1 MELSFKPRH
10 LARYAEIGALLVKHA
25 LPVRHGNGEVLP
37 GDELEAVDED
47 LVESAEQLASSLE
60 SMGPTFVKL
69 GQLLSTRADLLP
81 TAYLDAL
88 SRLQDEVEPFGFATV
103 ETIVAGELGV
113 RMSDAFT
120 FFDHEP
126 LAAASL
132 GQVHRATLRSGLEVA
147 VKVQRPDIRDQVVE
161 DMAVIAELAAFVD
174 EHTRIGSDLGFA
186 PMVAEFHRSLL
197 GELDYQ
203 REAAN
208 LVLLGA
214 NLGDYPQLLVP
225 APVDDYTT
233 ARVLTMEF
241 VPGRNVAALGP
252 LAQMEIDG
260 AALTIALFDAY
271 LDQILIDGFFHADP
285 HPGNILLTDDGRL
298 ALIDLGMV
306 ARVQPP
312 LQDQL
317 VRLLIA
323 VGEGRGDRAAEVL
336 TRIGEPQD
344 HFDPDAF
351 TTGCVELLDEYRAA
365 RLDEIQAGRLV
376 GDLAR
381 ISAGAGLRPPRELTM
396 VSKALLNLDEVARRL
411 APTFDP
417 NAEIRGH
424 LQSIMQRKMAAGAS
438 PANLLTAAL
447 DAKEFAEQL
456 PSRVNKV
463 MDALAEGQLTLN
475 VQGIDEAE
483 LMRGIQKIANRVTAG
498 IITAALILGASL
510 LGRGDASNEL
520 FGYPALSIILFGIA
534 AVAGAWLLYS
544 TLRHDL
550 PQRRTA
556 GWGFRRG
563 AGG

>member
-1 MELSFKPRH
+1 MELSLKPRH
-10 LARYAEIGALLVKHA
+10 LARYAEIGTLLVKHA
-25 LPVRHGNGEVLP
+25 LPLRHGNGEVLP
-37 GDELEAVDED
+37 GDELGAVDED

-60 SMGPTFVKL
+60 AMGPTFVKL

-81 TAYLDAL
+81 PAYLDAL
-88 SRLQDEVEPFGFATV
+88 SRLQDKVEPFGFASV
-103 ETIVAGELGV
+103 EAIVTGELGV

-132 GQVHRATLRSGLEVA
+132 GQVHRATLRSGVAVA
-147 VKVQRPDIRDQVVE
+147 VKVQRPDIRDQIVE

-174 EHTRIGSDLGFA
+174 QHTQIGSDLGFA

-197 GELDYQ
+197 GELDYE

-225 APVDDYTT
+225 APIDDYTT

-260 AALTIALFDAY
+260 PALTTALFDAY
-271 LDQILIDGFFHADP
+271 LDQILVDGFFHADP

-344 HFDPDAF
+344 RFDTAAF
-351 TTGCVELLDEYRAA
+351 TSGCVELLDEYRAA
-365 RLDEIQAGRLV
+365 RLDDIQAGRLV

-381 ISAGAGLRPPRELTM
+381 VSAAAGLRPPRELTM
-396 VSKALLNLDEVARRL
+396 VSKALLNLDEVARQL

-447 DAKEFAEQL
+447 DAKEFAEHL

-463 MDALAEGQLTLN
+463 MDALAEGELTLN
-475 VQGIDEAE
+475 VQGIDDAE

-510 LGRGDASNEL
+510 LGRKDTGSEL
-520 FGYPALSIILFGIA
+520 FGYPTLSIILLAVA
-534 AVAGAWLLYS
+534 AVAGACLLW
-544 TLRHDL
+544 TTFRHDL
-550 PQRRTA
+550 PQRRSA
-556 GWGFRRG
+556 GRG
-563 AGG
+563 RTPGLP